1 METNKVHSDLPIP
14 PGEYLLKVL
23 EEVGLST
30 VGLTHQLAL
39 TTSEL
44 ARLVSGES
52 AITQSIAQRLAEIVG
67 VPAHIFLGLEK
78 EYRRAMFY
86 SYQEKLTA

>member
-14 PGEYLLKVL
+14 PGEYLLEVL
-23 EEVGLST
+23 EESGLTT
-30 VGLTHQLAL
+30 VGLARQLAL

-44 ARLVSGES
+44 ARLLSGES
-52 AITQSIAQRLAEIVG
+52 AVTQSIAQRLAEIVG
-67 VPAHIFLGLEK
+67 VPAHIWLGLEE

-86 SYQEKLTA
+86 SYQERLTA